1 MQYFGVFLCFLAE
14 NPHLINEI
22 IVTEPNSYGI
32 HVVKMNVGSKKEF
45 IYIDDYILCCDRRP
59 LFSQPIKGTYM
70 WPCLLEKAW
79 FKVKGSIAKKIEKV
93 SPEDVFN
100 AFLSYPMKSYLLKPN
115 DE

>member
-1 MQYFGVFLCFLAE
+1 
-14 NPHLINEI
+14 
-22 IVTEPNSYGI
+22 
-32 HVVKMNVGSKKEF
+32 
-45 IYIDDYILCCDRRP
+45 
-59 LFSQPIKGTYM
+59 M

-115 DE
+115 DEEYNLKLVKSLLYNLGSQSGCVVTTKKEPLHKIGISGRKHFYLLVCFNY